1 MCQNKKPPTVYRR
14 SRGRS
19 CRSSG
24 VAPCGDCGAT
34 RHSIALRFQVL
45 CLGHQQWHIELVRSA
60 TQRTVVMKEKLC
72 IASSHH
78 PKHVLLHPGI
88 SNIQLLKYA
97 IPNAIAMQS
106 NHLKPTYV
114 FYAPATA
121 SPPALAVN
129 ISTIPCTLHAI

>member
-60 TQRTVVMKEKLC
+60 TQRTVVMKENC
-72 IASSHH
+72 A
-78 PKHVLLHPGI
+78 LLRPI
-88 SNIQLLKYA
+88 IQSTSCFIRVYLTSN
-97 IPNAIAMQS
+97 
-106 NHLKPTYV
+106 
-114 FYAPATA
+114 F
-121 SPPALAVN
+121 
-129 ISTIPCTLHAI
+129 